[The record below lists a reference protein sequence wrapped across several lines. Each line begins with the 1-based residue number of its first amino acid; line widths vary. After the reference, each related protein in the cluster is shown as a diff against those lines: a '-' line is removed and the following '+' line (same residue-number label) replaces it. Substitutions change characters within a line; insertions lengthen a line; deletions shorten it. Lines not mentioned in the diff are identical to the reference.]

1 MKVLLMLKACINKN
15 MTPQAIASEKKVDVA
30 LQNVIFPYLCFYT
43 SNYVMFWDSEKKH
56 DSIKS

>member
-1 MKVLLMLKACINKN
+1 MI
-15 MTPQAIASEKKVDVA
+15 PQAIASEKKVDGA

-56 DSIKS
+56 DPIKS

>member
-1 MKVLLMLKACINKN
+1 
-15 MTPQAIASEKKVDVA
+15 MTPQAIASENKVDMA

-56 DSIKS
+56 DAIKSQFTMRFLIKKFT